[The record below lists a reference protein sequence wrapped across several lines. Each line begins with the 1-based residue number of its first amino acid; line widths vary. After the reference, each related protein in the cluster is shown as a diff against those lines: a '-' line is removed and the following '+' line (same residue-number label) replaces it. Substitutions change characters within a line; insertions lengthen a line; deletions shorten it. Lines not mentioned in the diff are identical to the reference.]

1 VPRAGLNRERVVDEA
16 IAVADAVGFDRL
28 SLAAVAERTGVR
40 LPSLYKHI
48 ESLDGLRRDV
58 AVRALEELADAVA
71 PAVDGGTGADGLR
84 AMAAAYR
91 DYARTHPGRYAATV
105 RAPLPGDERHAAAAE
120 AILRVVYAVLAG
132 YRLDADDA
140 TDTDDAVDAART
152 LRAALHG
159 FVVLEA
165 SGGFGLPR
173 DVDRSFDRLVAALD
187 TALTDWPSSGPERTP
202 PPQRHG

>member
-16 IAVADAVGFDRL
+16 TAVADAVGFDRL
-28 SLAAVAERTGVR
+28 SLAAVAERSGVR

-58 AVRALEELADAVA
+58 AVRAVQELAAAVTPAVA
-71 PAVDGGTGADGLR
+71 GRTGGDALR
-84 AMAAAYR
+84 ALAGAYR
-91 DYARTHPGRYAATV
+91 DYARQHPGRYAATV
-105 RAPLPGDERHAAAAE
+105 RAPLPGDGAHTTAAE
-120 AILRVVYAVLAG
+120 AVLRVVYAVLG
-132 YRLDADDA
+132 SYGVGG
-140 TDTDDAVDAART
+140 DDAVDAART

-173 DVDRSFDRLVAALD
+173 DVDRSFDRLVTALDAAL
-187 TALTDWPSSGPERTP
+187 ADWPSSAG
-202 PPQRHG
+202 

>member
-16 IAVADAVGFDRL
+16 TAVADAVGFDRL

-58 AVRALEELADAVA
+58 AVRALEELAAALA
-71 PAVDGGTGADGLR
+71 PAVADRSGADGLR
-84 AMAAAYR
+84 AMAGAYR

-105 RAPLPGDERHAAAAE
+105 RAPLPGDEAHAAAAE
-120 AILRVVYAVLAG
+120 AVLRVVNAVLDG
-132 YRLDADDA
+132 YGVDG
-140 TDTDDAVDAART
+140 DDAVDAART

-187 TALTDWPSSGPERTP
+187 TALADWPSTVR
-202 PPQRHG
+202 

>member
-16 IAVADAVGFDRL
+16 TAVADAVGFDRL
-28 SLAAVAERTGVR
+28 SLAAVAHRTGVR

-58 AVRALEELADAVA
+58 AVRALEELAAALA
-71 PAVDGGTGADGLR
+71 PALDGRSGADGLR
-84 AMAAAYR
+84 AMAGAYR
-91 DYARTHPGRYAATV
+91 DYARTYPGRYAATV
-105 RAPLPGDERHAAAAE
+105 RAPLAGDERHATAAA
-120 AILRVVYAVLAG
+120 AVMRVVDAVLDG
-132 YRLDADDA
+132 YGLHG
-140 TDTDDAVDAART
+140 DDAVDAARA

-187 TALTDWPSSGPERTP
+187 TALADWPSAGR
-202 PPQRHG
+202 

>member
-1 VPRAGLNRERVVDEA
+1 MPRAGLNRTRVVDEA

-28 SLAAVAERTGVR
+28 SLAAVAERAGVR

-58 AVRALEELADAVA
+58 AVRALGELAGSVTPAVA
-71 PAVDGGTGADGLR
+71 GRTAGDALR
-84 AMAAAYR
+84 ALAGAYR
-91 DYARTHPGRYAATV
+91 AYARQHPGRYAATV
-105 RAPLPGDERHAAAAE
+105 RAPLPGDDAHAAAAE
-120 AILRVVYAVLAG
+120 VLLRVVYAVLGG
-132 YRLDADDA
+132 YGLDGDDE
-140 TDTDDAVDAART
+140 VDAARA

-173 DVDRSFDRLVAALD
+173 NVDQSFDRLVRMLDDALQHWTAA
-187 TALTDWPSSGPERTP
+187 SG
-202 PPQRHG
+202 

>member
-16 IAVADAVGFDRL
+16 TAVADAVGFDRL

-58 AVRALEELADAVA
+58 AVRALEELAATVT
-71 PAVDGGTGADGLR
+71 PAVGGGTGADGLR
-84 AMAAAYR
+84 ALAGAYR
-91 DYARTHPGRYAATV
+91 TYARQHPGRYAATV
-105 RAPLPGDERHAAAAE
+105 RAPRPGDEAHAVAAE
-120 AILRVVYAVLAG
+120 AVLRVVYAVLGG
-132 YRLDADDA
+132 YGLDG
-140 TDTDDAVDAART
+140 DDAVDAART

-173 DVDRSFDRLVAALD
+173 DVDRSFDRLVTALD
-187 TALTDWPSSGPERTP
+187 TALTDWPSTVR
-202 PPQRHG
+202 